1 MDSELGKLSITREDQ
16 DELVWDG
23 SEVTDSALNDF
34 CLVGKFLT
42 DTTLDFTA
50 MRNRLVNL

>member
-23 SEVTDSALNDF
+23 SDGTDSEYNDY
-34 CLVGKFLT
+34 
-42 DTTLDFTA
+42 
-50 MRNRLVNL
+50 